1 MARATPQ
8 LIKPFRVIR
17 GHPRLILAVVLGVVV
32 ALALPHSLRG
42 STRLLIGWDC
52 GAIFYLTT
60 AFILAQQFDIK
71 RARLR
76 AGQYDEGALLI
87 LVLTV
92 AAAVISLAA
101 IVVELGASHNNDTS
115 DRFGLALAAGT
126 TMLSWGL
133 IHMMFAFHYAH
144 RCHGDLDQSCRG
156 LAFPQEEHPNYWDF
170 IYFSFVIGM
179 TFQVS
184 DVQVT
189 STPMRRLVVAH
200 GVISFFFSVAILA
213 LAINMGASML

>member
-1 MARATPQ
+1 MAPPAP
-8 LIKPFRVIR
+8 LMIKPLRVLR
-17 GHPRLILAVVLGVVV
+17 AHQRLIAAAVLGLIV
-32 ALALPHSLRG
+32 ALALPANLRG

-52 GAIFYLTT
+52 GAIFYL
-60 AFILAQQFDIK
+60 AAALVLAQQFDIK

-76 AGQYDEGALLI
+76 AAQYDEGALLI
-87 LVLTV
+87 LVLTI
-92 AAAVISLAA
+92 AAALISLAA
-101 IVVELGASHNNDTS
+101 IMVELGASRGEETS
-115 DRFGLALAAGT
+115 DRFGLALAAVT
-126 TMLSWGL
+126 TMLSWAL

-144 RCHGDLDQSCRG
+144 RCHGDLDQNGSG
-156 LAFPQEEHPNYWDF
+156 LAFPQEDHPNYWDF

-200 GVISFFFSVAILA
+200 GIIAFFFSVAILA
-213 LAINMGASML
+213 LAINMGASVL